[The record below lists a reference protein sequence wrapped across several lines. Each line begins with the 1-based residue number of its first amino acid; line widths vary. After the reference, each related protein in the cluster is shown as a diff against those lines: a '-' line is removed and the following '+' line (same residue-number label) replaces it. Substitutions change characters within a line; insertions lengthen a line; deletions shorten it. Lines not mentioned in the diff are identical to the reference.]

1 MARMSLCLD
10 EDVQIGLAEALKA
23 RGVDV
28 LGTQEAGNIGRN
40 DLEQL
45 AFAAGNS
52 RSLFSYNKGHFAKVH
67 YDWMK
72 LKKPHAGIILSDQL
86 PIGIALRRLMK
97 LYFSVD
103 SDDMRNR
110 LEYLSAWK

>member
-1 MARMSLCLD
+1 MSLYLD

-28 LGTQEAGNIGRN
+28 QEAGNIGRN

-45 AFAAGNS
+45 AFAAGIS